1 MSIDNRTAATGDP
14 DSTADSPSA
23 PRRGS
28 TAIALIGLLLLTVL
42 IAANMNC

>member
-14 DSTADSPSA
+14 ESAADSLSA

-28 TAIALIGLLLLTVL
+28 TFIALIGLLLLSVL